1 MVSKPSELMAMILGV
16 GLVCTAS
23 AASAGR
29 GSLLSSA
36 QFIAEHVP
44 LPHSFLSDMRLSFVG
59 IGWNFQG

>member
-1 MVSKPSELMAMILGV
+1 MFPGI

-44 LPHSFLSDMRLSFVG
+44 LPHSFLSDMRLSFVD
-59 IGWNFQG
+59 IGWYFQG